1 MFSKTLK
8 NGKEDFLDQN
18 LDKLI
23 FGLQLTIKYR
33 KIEVKITYKMSSMSL
48 HSHHHLRNTLNPR
61 GSCKIK
67 FLWPHSMIKFGNNW
81 KKLVVKATISYKV
94 AYFILENPP
103 KMGQLGP
110 F

>member
-48 HSHHHLRNTLNPR
+48 HSQKY
-61 GSCKIK
+61 S
-67 FLWPHSMIKFGNNW
+67 
-81 KKLVVKATISYKV
+81 
-94 AYFILENPP
+94 FIV
-103 KMGQLGP
+103 
-110 F
+110 FSII

>member
-33 KIEVKITYKMSSMSL
+33 KIEVKITYKMSQC
-48 HSHHHLRNTLNPR
+48 HCIHRNTHLLFSQSSKKPKLNQR
-61 GSCKIK
+61 
-67 FLWPHSMIKFGNNW
+67 
-81 KKLVVKATISYKV
+81 V
-94 AYFILENPP
+94 LEN
-103 KMGQLGP
+103 
-110 F
+110 